1 MYEDFNIWTF
11 LAGLPLGL
19 LVAGGVW
26 LLTRRKMK
34 KERAFDER
42 YWSIQKEARSFSW
55 MATTAAILAA
65 WMIVLIVQGPKL
77 AFFLLTGVWVV
88 HMLSYMIGAVSSASR
103 N

>member
-1 MYEDFNIWTF
+1 MYENFDMWTF

-19 LVAGGVW
+19 LIAGVIS
-26 LLTRRKMK
+26 LLMRRKLK

-42 YWSIQKEARSFSW
+42 YRAIHRQARSISW
-55 MATTAAILAA
+55 MATTAAVLAA

-77 AFFLLTGVWVV
+77 AFFLMTGIWAV
-88 HMLSYMIGAVSSASR
+88 HMLSYVIGAAVASKQ

>member
-1 MYEDFNIWTF
+1 MYDNFNIWTF

-19 LVAGGVW
+19 LIAGAVW
-26 LLTRRKMK
+26 LLTRRKLK

-42 YWSIQKEARSFSW
+42 YRTIHRHARSISW
-55 MATTAAILAA
+55 MATTAAVLAA

-77 AFFLLTGVWVV
+77 AFFLLTGIWVV
-88 HMLSYMIGAVSSASR
+88 HMLSYMIGAAVASSQ